1 MKKIGDSEAREAA
14 ETLEKYCNEHAYCD
28 GCIFDKGNVCHNC
41 LLVKKMP
48 FDWIKQLDTLQG

>member
-14 ETLEKYCNEHAYCD
+14 KTLEKYCNEHVYCD

-41 LLVKKMP
+41 LLTNKMP
-48 FDWIKQLDTLQG
+48 FDWIKQLDTLRG